1 MKIDHKYLEQLESEI
16 VQRVH
21 QTVEQRLFRKYLY
34 MGTFV
39 GAVIGVFGWSVI
51 DSVRDQATSLA
62 KDAAQPAIQQA
73 ETVIEDATDA
83 AAEARN
89 AADAATIRLQSI
101 DEYLDRREQI
111 LREVR
116 SDTRAQRRLAAEM
129 QEETEIFFVTT
140 REKSEELDASR
151 QELAENF
158 QLLNDNLSEYQIRTE
173 EFGIELNRLASAG
186 DLETVARS
194 VDLLG
199 AQLAAMNDQLLE
211 LTQKASTTEELFQE
225 GADGAA
231 IKEAVAEVASEKLS
245 NVGTTT
251 VYFQFAGSS
260 RELAEAISARL
271 EDRGYL
277 MPGEE
282 RTSIAAGKREIR
294 FFFDEDREQ
303 AEGLKKELNDVL
315 LVMGL
320 KADVSVADFTSFQ
333 GAKPRRKTLEL
344 WLEPVPL

>member
-1 MKIDHKYLEQLESEI
+1 M
-16 VQRVH
+16 R
-21 QTVEQRLFRKYLY
+21 
-34 MGTFV
+34 
-39 GAVIGVFGWSVI
+39 
-51 DSVRDQATSLA
+51 
-62 KDAAQPAIQQA
+62 
-73 ETVIEDATDA
+73 
-83 AAEARN
+83 
-89 AADAATIRLQSI
+89 
-101 DEYLDRREQI
+101 
-111 LREVR
+111 
-116 SDTRAQRRLAAEM
+116 
-129 QEETEIFFVTT
+129 EETEAFFATT

-158 QLLNDNLSEYQIRTE
+158 QFLNDNLSEYQTRTE

-211 LTQKASTTEELFQE
+211 LTQKASTTEELFQK
-225 GADGAA
+225 GADGAV
-231 IKEAVAEVASEKLS
+231 IEEAVAEVASEKPS
-245 NVGTTT
+245 DVGTTT

-271 EDRGYL
+271 EDRGYF

-303 AEGLKKELNDVL
+303 AEGLMKELNDVL

-320 KADVSVADFTSFQ
+320 KADVSLADFTNFQ

>member
-231 IKEAVAEVASEKLS
+231 IKEA
-245 NVGTTT
+245 
-251 VYFQFAGSS
+251 
-260 RELAEAISARL
+260 
-271 EDRGYL
+271 
-277 MPGEE
+277 
-282 RTSIAAGKREIR
+282 
-294 FFFDEDREQ
+294 
-303 AEGLKKELNDVL
+303 
-315 LVMGL
+315 
-320 KADVSVADFTSFQ
+320 
-333 GAKPRRKTLEL
+333 
-344 WLEPVPL
+344 